1 LGDGFG
7 FFGGRGFGWGLW
19 RGFGW
24 SLWGRE
30 RGFGGDLRG
39 GWRGFCGG
47 DFEKWGCLVL
57 GHGDAARAEE
67 GGEKQAGGEEAEG
80 HG

>member
-7 FFGGRGFGWGLW
+7 FFGGRDFGWGLW
-19 RGFGW
+19 RCLGL
-24 SLWGRE
+24 SLRGRE
-30 RGFGGDLRG
+30 RGF
-39 GWRGFCGG
+39 FGG
-47 DFEKWGCLVL
+47 DFSGWGCLVL

>member
-19 RGFGW
+19 R
-24 SLWGRE
+24 SL
-30 RGFGGDLRG
+30 GGSLGEGVRG